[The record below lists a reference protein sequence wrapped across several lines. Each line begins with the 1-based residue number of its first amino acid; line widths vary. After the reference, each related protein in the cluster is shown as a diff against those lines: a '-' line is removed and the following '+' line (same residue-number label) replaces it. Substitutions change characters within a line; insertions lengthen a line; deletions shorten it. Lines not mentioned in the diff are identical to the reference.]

1 MHSLILRHYM
11 AWVGR
16 KGKIQSVK
24 GGVGLGKRGRLGRH
38 GKSRGNAWEVW
49 EIMGTPCAI
58 GGFCRFAGRG
68 VDLHSEASIQFPQ
81 NRQRTRPVDNYV
93 RKF

>member
-1 MHSLILRHYM
+1 MMHSIILRHYM

-24 GGVGLGKRGRLGRH
+24 GGVGLVKHGWLGRN

-58 GGFCRFAGRG
+58 GGFCRFAGMGLG
-68 VDLHSEASIQFPQ
+68 VHS
-81 NRQRTRPVDNYV
+81 
-93 RKF
+93 